1 MICSLKWGGLT
12 LLESYLISLSFV
24 VNRDGDSVHEY
35 YHCVPEDLI
44 PNQTSKE
51 HGTGQPSF
59 SQVQIS
65 FPN

>member
-1 MICSLKWGGLT
+1 MGWTDFAGELFDQ
-12 LLESYLISLSFV
+12 LEFV

-44 PNQTSKE
+44 PNHTSKE
-51 HGTGQPSF
+51 HGTGQPRF

-65 FPN
+65 FPNGNK